1 MVCGFGQAIKR
12 DKERELHEQTR
23 CVANPIGTN
32 DFDYEDKQK
41 TEESTMVYEGL
52 HFNLAAE
59 NSKNPFLISSV
70 VQLFACL
77 SNVVSA
83 SFLLCSLVQSYQE

>member
-1 MVCGFGQAIKR
+1 MVCDFGQAIKR

-59 NSKNPFLISSV
+59 NSKNPFFISH
-70 VQLFACL
+70 L

-83 SFLLCSLVQSYQE
+83 